1 VALIFRGSASRHGI
15 SHDRATFVIRDCRCP
30 LIAPDPDREEADV
43 LVFLGP
49 DANGVLLE
57 VVGIEVARGDL
68 VVIHAMRMRRKYAD
82 AYAEVMA
89 CR

>member
-1 VALIFRGSASRHGI
+1 MSAQCFG
-15 SHDRATFVIRDCRCP
+15 P
-30 LIAPDPDREEADV
+30 GREEADV

-49 DANGVLLE
+49 DANGVPLE
-57 VVGIEVARGDL
+57 VVGIEVVRGDL